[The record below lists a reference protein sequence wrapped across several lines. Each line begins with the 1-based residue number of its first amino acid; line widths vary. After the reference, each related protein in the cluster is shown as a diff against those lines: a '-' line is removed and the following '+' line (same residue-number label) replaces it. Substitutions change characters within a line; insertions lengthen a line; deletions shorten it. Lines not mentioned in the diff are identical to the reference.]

1 MKAQFTRILTGI
13 AIIAV
18 GAGFLLDAFNVIE
31 FGNFM
36 SSWWPL
42 AVILAGVLVWLNDSK
57 NYFWSLLLVGIGILF
72 QLRELDIVDVNPWQ
86 IFWPLVIIT
95 VGLSI
100 VFKRATHTGASK
112 SDRDDVTAILGGSDQ
127 KNTSDDF
134 KGSKLTAV
142 MGGAKLDLRKAT
154 IKKEATV
161 EAFVLCGGIELVVPR
176 EITVRNQ
183 TSAILG
189 GVEDKSEREGGKNA
203 PVLYITGDV
212 IMGGIEIK
220 N

>member
-1 MKAQFTRILTGI
+1 
-13 AIIAV
+13 
-18 GAGFLLDAFNVIE
+18 
-31 FGNFM
+31 
-36 SSWWPL
+36 
-42 AVILAGVLVWLNDSK
+42 
-57 NYFWSLLLVGIGILF
+57 
-72 QLRELDIVDVNPWQ
+72 
-86 IFWPLVIIT
+86 
-95 VGLSI
+95 
-100 VFKRATHTGASK
+100 
-112 SDRDDVTAILGGSDQ
+112 
-127 KNTSDDF
+127 
-134 KGSKLTAV
+134 

-161 EAFVLCGGIELVVPR
+161 EVFALCGGIELVVPR

-212 IMGGIEIK
+212 IMSGVEIK